1 MSPQDPSTGAIVM
14 LCPRALRTLEVPQ
27 PDRREEKEESEESK
41 DSKDS
46 KPWLADIRD
55 KAQTEDGHS
64 TARHGWSA
72 GRRERSG
79 RMKENHSPARERQ
92 NTSTHD
98 FSQEQREEIMKDAIT
113 TVVFLYPFFLF

>member
-1 MSPQDPSTGAIVM
+1 MSPQDPSTAARVM
-14 LCPRALRTLEVPQ
+14 LCPRALGTLEVPQ
-27 PDRREEKEESEESK
+27 PDRREEKEE
-41 DSKDS
+41 SKDS